1 MNCVALLL
9 LKMTIITCSILWYWV
24 RSPQDML
31 NSIMFE
37 AIVPSASREIVLPA
51 IAKPDQLYNRNRLPL
66 ASEFSHCCACH
77 VICMCIKR
85 CLFVFMASK
94 KGPCV
99 SCKQRQM
106 GEYPAA
112 TWWRF
117 TNQNWKKKM
126 NKKKKFS
133 YLPTQKNL
141 ETLPETSIFFFFGP
155 ILIISVFTV
164 WAI

>member
-1 MNCVALLL
+1 
-9 LKMTIITCSILWYWV
+9 
-24 RSPQDML
+24 ML

-77 VICMCIKR
+77 VICMCV
-85 CLFVFMASK
+85 FVASK
-94 KGPCV
+94 KGPCG

-117 TNQNWKKKM
+117 TNQNLKKKM
-126 NKKKKFS
+126 NKKKKSF
-133 YLPTQKNL
+133 PTYRPKKIWRRYRKQAY
-141 ETLPETSIFFFFGP
+141 FFFG
-155 ILIISVFTV
+155 LTTV
-164 WAI
+164 PDNKPECTQLEKNRRRNSY

>member
-1 MNCVALLL
+1 
-9 LKMTIITCSILWYWV
+9 
-24 RSPQDML
+24 ML

-77 VICMCIKR
+77 VIRMCV
-85 CLFVFMASK
+85 FVASK
-94 KGPCV
+94 KGPCG

-112 TWWRF
+112 AWWRF
-117 TNQNWKKKM
+117 ANQNLKKKKKM
-126 NKKKKFS
+126 NKKKKVFR
-133 YLPTQKNL
+133 PTDPKKFGDVTGNKH
-141 ETLPETSIFFFFGP
+141 IFFFG
-155 ILIISVFTV
+155 LK
-164 WAI
+164 

>member
-1 MNCVALLL
+1 
-9 LKMTIITCSILWYWV
+9 
-24 RSPQDML
+24 ML

-37 AIVPSASREIVLPA
+37 AFVPSASREIVLPA

-77 VICMCIKR
+77 VTCMCV
-85 CLFVFMASK
+85 FVASK
-94 KGPCV
+94 KGPCG

-117 TNQNWKKKM
+117 TNQNLKKKKKKKKKM

-133 YLPTQKNL
+133 DLPTQKNL
-141 ETLPETSIFFFFGP
+141 ETLPETSIFFFFG
-155 ILIISVFTV
+155 LR
-164 WAI
+164 